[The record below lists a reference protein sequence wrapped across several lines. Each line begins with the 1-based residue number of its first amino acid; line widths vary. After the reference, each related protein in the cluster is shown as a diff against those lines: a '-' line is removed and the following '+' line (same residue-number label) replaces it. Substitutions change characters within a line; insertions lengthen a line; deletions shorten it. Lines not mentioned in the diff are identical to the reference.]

1 MLTNHLYEKA
11 FPSLNPP
18 PGEPGSP
25 HRTATDT
32 QGTHREFLIKD
43 REQIITG
50 SSLKHIS
57 ERRRS
62 TGRPVDQVT
71 SRPGDQVTYAD
82 TEGPLLSM
90 CRSPRS
96 LIQQEWTTGT
106 HGSNCSSRLNPM
118 SSPSLPL
125 SHDALGVEV
134 RTGLLKDTNA
144 RYDTQLNWYIDKKKL
159 LSWLNRSSLS
169 TLRSMSTTQML

>member
-1 MLTNHLYEKA
+1 MKRR
-11 FPSLNPP
+11 SLPWILLQVNQDHHT
-18 PGEPGSP
+18 E
-25 HRTATDT
+25 
-32 QGTHREFLIKD
+32 QLQTHREH
-43 REQIITG
+43 TG
-50 SSLKHIS
+50 SFWSKTKNKSSLAAAW
-57 ERRRS
+57 S
-62 TGRPVDQVT
+62 TFQREDGRPVDQVT

-118 SSPSLPL
+118 SSLSLPL

-144 RYDTQLNWYIDKKKL
+144 RYDTQLNWYIDKKKRNL
-159 LSWLNRSSLS
+159 
-169 TLRSMSTTQML
+169 T